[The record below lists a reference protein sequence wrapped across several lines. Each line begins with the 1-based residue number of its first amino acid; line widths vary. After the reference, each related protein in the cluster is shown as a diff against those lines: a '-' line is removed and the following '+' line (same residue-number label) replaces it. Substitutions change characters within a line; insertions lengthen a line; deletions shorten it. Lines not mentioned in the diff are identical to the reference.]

1 MMDTDQRRPELIVL
15 LALLA
20 LGAGI
25 VAVVLTVTSTIVV
38 NVLVRRTR
46 LGCRRP
52 RRLSAADRGDGP
64 RRVWRTPRTGYLATG
79 VVRAPRPAPGSIVR
93 TP

>member
-25 VAVVLTVTSTIVV
+25 VAVVLTVT
-38 NVLVRRTR
+38 
-46 LGCRRP
+46 
-52 RRLSAADRGDGP
+52 
-64 RRVWRTPRTGYLATG
+64 LA
-79 VVRAPRPAPGSIVR
+79 VAVI
-93 TP
+93 

>member
-25 VAVVLTVTSTIVV
+25 TAVVLTVT
-38 NVLVRRTR
+38 
-46 LGCRRP
+46 
-52 RRLSAADRGDGP
+52 
-64 RRVWRTPRTGYLATG
+64 LA
-79 VVRAPRPAPGSIVR
+79 VAVI
-93 TP
+93 

>member
-25 VAVVLTVTSTIVV
+25 TAVVLAVT
-38 NVLVRRTR
+38 
-46 LGCRRP
+46 
-52 RRLSAADRGDGP
+52 
-64 RRVWRTPRTGYLATG
+64 LA
-79 VVRAPRPAPGSIVR
+79 VAVI
-93 TP
+93 

>member
-25 VAVVLTVTSTIVV
+25 TAVVLAVTLAVA
-38 NVLVRRTR
+38 VL
-46 LGCRRP
+46 
-52 RRLSAADRGDGP
+52 
-64 RRVWRTPRTGYLATG
+64 
-79 VVRAPRPAPGSIVR
+79 
-93 TP
+93 

>member
-25 VAVVLTVTSTIVV
+25 VAVVLAVT
-38 NVLVRRTR
+38 
-46 LGCRRP
+46 
-52 RRLSAADRGDGP
+52 
-64 RRVWRTPRTGYLATG
+64 LA
-79 VVRAPRPAPGSIVR
+79 VAVI
-93 TP
+93 